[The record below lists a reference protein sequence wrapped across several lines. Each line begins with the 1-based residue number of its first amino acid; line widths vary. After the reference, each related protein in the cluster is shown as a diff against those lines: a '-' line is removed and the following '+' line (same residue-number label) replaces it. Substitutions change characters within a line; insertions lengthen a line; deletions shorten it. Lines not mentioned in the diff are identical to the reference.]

1 MARPSDRLGTKQ
13 VEKLVKAGNRGMWND
28 GRGLYLKVNGPNS
41 ASWIFRYAAG
51 GSPKDMG
58 LGSVADVPLAK
69 ARELRDAQRRLRVDG
84 IDPIGHRRVQRAA
97 RLVADAKAMTFA
109 QCAAAYVASHEAG
122 WGNATHRKQWT
133 NTLAQ
138 YVYPVI
144 GGLPVA
150 AIDTALVMRAIE
162 PIWKTVPET
171 ASRVRGRIEAVLDW
185 ARVRGYREAEN
196 PARWRGHLDHL
207 LPARAKM
214 QRVEHFAALPYTEI
228 GTFMEALRSETSTAA
243 RALEFTILTAAR
255 TKAVLGATW
264 SEIDFAARV
273 WTIPA
278 SRMKAGLE
286 HRIPLSAA
294 ALAVLAHMHALRVS
308 EYVFPGQRGH
318 LSQLTMLRL
327 LRSMGRGNITVHGF
341 RSTFRDWASE
351 LTGFPREVAEMA
363 LAHTIPSAVEAA
375 YRRGDLFEKR
385 RHLMEAWA
393 QYCAQPA
400 GDTGKVLPLK
410 AVAHV

>member
-1 MARPSDRLGTKQ
+1 
-13 VEKLVKAGNRGMWND
+13 
-28 GRGLYLKVNGPNS
+28 
-41 ASWIFRYAAG
+41 
-51 GSPKDMG
+51 
-58 LGSVADVPLAK
+58 
-69 ARELRDAQRRLRVDG
+69 
-84 IDPIGHRRVQRAA
+84 
-97 RLVADAKAMTFA
+97 
-109 QCAAAYVASHEAG
+109 
-122 WGNATHRKQWT
+122 
-133 NTLAQ
+133 
-138 YVYPVI
+138 
-144 GGLPVA
+144 
-150 AIDTALVMRAIE
+150 
-162 PIWKTVPET
+162 
-171 ASRVRGRIEAVLDW
+171 
-185 ARVRGYREAEN
+185 
-196 PARWRGHLDHL
+196 
-207 LPARAKM
+207 
-214 QRVEHFAALPYTEI
+214 
-228 GTFMEALRSETSTAA
+228 
-243 RALEFTILTAAR
+243 
-255 TKAVLGATW
+255 VLGATW

-294 ALAVLAHMHALRVS
+294 ALAVLAQMHALRVS